1 LIQVVD
7 SVVAR
12 RRRRFGDEE
21 PSVKK
26 GRHRRY
32 EEARKFQREN
42 AEASFTVEDFDFEEP
57 DLFSKDKE
65 DDPDDQYGDLAEKYD
80 DYSELAAKYAD
91 FDESDEE
98 KT

>member
-1 LIQVVD
+1 MRSIGVAA
-7 SVVAR
+7 AR
-12 RRRRFGDEE
+12 RRGRFGDEE

-42 AEASFTVEDFDFEEP
+42 AAAFTVEDFDFEEP
-57 DLFSKDKE
+57 DLFSKDE
-65 DDPDDQYGDLAEKYD
+65 EETPDDQYGDLAEKYD

-91 FDESDEE
+91 FDDSDEE

>member
-1 LIQVVD
+1 M
-7 SVVAR
+7 
-12 RRRRFGDEE
+12 
-21 PSVKK
+21 
-26 GRHRRY
+26 
-32 EEARKFQREN
+32 
-42 AEASFTVEDFDFEEP
+42 EDFDFEEP